1 MTDRKKDPVDNF
13 LEFILSDDSPIGP
26 DDQSDLDLFN
36 NAQAAAE
43 QRLARERLER
53 AKAGAREA
61 ELPSAKVLDLDNA
74 RRLLARAKAGD
85 KSAEVTLAARF
96 GDGSMDGDMDVILEG
111 LAELEAESREED

>member
-43 QRLARERLER
+43 QRLARERFER

-61 ELPSAKVLDLDNA
+61 DLPSAKVLDLDNA

-85 KSAEVTLAARF
+85 KSAEITLAARF

>member
-43 QRLARERLER
+43 QRLARARLDR
-53 AKAGAREA
+53 AKAGAKAA

-74 RRLLARAKAGD
+74 RRLLARARAGD
-85 KSAEVTLAARF
+85 KSAEITLAARF